1 MTETV
6 RVWLVDRDYEHE
18 SMVKLVYA
26 TADGRR
32 HVTQQRSTALLRKKP
47 VTAGLDVDPDRLETV
62 PDAETRERYAAE
74 ADRVAD
80 QHDPEERI

>member
-6 RVWLVDRDYEHE
+6 RCWLVERDYEHE

-26 TADGRR
+26 TEDGAR

-47 VTAGLDVDPDRLETV
+47 VTAGLDVEEHRLETV
-62 PDAETRERYAAE
+62 PDDGSRERYAEE
-74 ADRVAD
+74 AQRVAT
-80 QHDPEERI
+80 QNEPEDRI

>member
-26 TADGRR
+26 TPDGDR

-47 VTAGLDVDPDRLETV
+47 VTAGLDVESDRLETV
-62 PDAETRERYAAE
+62 PDEETRERYAAE
-74 ADRVAD
+74 AERVAD